1 MFSNATKYA
10 IRTVL
15 HLASM
20 KSAFPKSKVSDLAKE
35 LEIPKPFLSKIL
47 QKLAKADLVSSSKGR
62 GGGFY
67 LTEDNLTK
75 TLLDII
81 LCIDGTNSI
90 NECILGQPTCSDENP
105 CPLHHY
111 YKDIKRDLLMVVSD
125 ASVDKLA
132 ADLRVNS

>member
-15 HLASM
+15 FLAS
-20 KSAFPKSKVSDLAKE
+20 KDDTCLKYKVSDIASE

-47 QKLAKADLVSSSKGR
+47 QKLAKANIVSSAKGR
-62 GGGFY
+62 GGGFFM
-67 LTEDNLTK
+67 TKNNLNK
-75 TLLDII
+75 TILDII
-81 LCIDGTNSI
+81 ECVEGTNSL

-111 YKDIKRDLLMVVSD
+111 YKDIKQNLLMVIAG
-125 ASVDKLA
+125 ASVAKLS
-132 ADLRVNS
+132 DELKVMN